1 MSKNSTST
9 MLGKLAVGQNESCSE
24 TVLGQKS
31 EEVGETFAVPQLK
44 PSKKPKME
52 EVLTNI
58 LGAAFSKG
66 YSPMDK
72 N

>member
-9 MLGKLAVGQNESCSE
+9 MLGKLAVGQNEPRTE
-24 TVLGQKS
+24 VVLDQKS
-31 EEVGETFAVPQLK
+31 EDVGEVCAVPQLK
-44 PSKKPKME
+44 PSKQPKME

-58 LGAAFSKG
+58 LGASFSKG

-72 N
+72 K

>member
-1 MSKNSTST
+1 MSKNSTSK
-9 MLGKLAVGQNESCSE
+9 MLGKLAVGKNEPRSE
-24 TVLGQKS
+24 AVSEQKS
-31 EEVGETFAVPQLK
+31 EDVGEAFAVPQLK

-66 YSPMDK
+66 CSPMDK